1 MTTMRILLRYWW
13 RLRARGHANLYHPA
27 DVTPTVDG
35 FLVECSCGGHGQV
48 QSNGDRT
55 STVTDTTCPL
65 WAWRWRCLLVSMPA
79 ARTIARL
86 RGWNEITW
94 SFLVDL
100 RRGIVQM
107 TKLIKSSP

>member
-1 MTTMRILLRYWW
+1 M
-13 RLRARGHANLYHPA
+13 
-27 DVTPTVDG
+27 DG
-35 FLVECSCGGHGQV
+35 GKFGPHTLSAKVSSAE
-48 QSNGDRT
+48 R
-55 STVTDTTCPL
+55 
-65 WAWRWRCLLVSMPA
+65 LLVHWKGYVENQG
-79 ARTIARL
+79 L